1 MEGNL
6 GIGKE
11 YRGKGGSGEVW
22 VLIPSLARGH
32 SGGIRPTALK
42 RRPMTSSG
50 RDKICTYTYL
60 ECNGRRDIP
69 GFEGEGGLGGGG
81 RRFRRHEAPITFKR
95 MVADESCNSGQEGKE
110 KQGLGSIE

>member
-1 MEGNL
+1 MGGNL

-81 RRFRRHEAPITFKR
+81 GGGSGDMKLQLHSKGWSLMKVVIRGRR
-95 MVADESCNSGQEGKE
+95 GK
-110 KQGLGSIE
+110 KNKGWDQ